1 MDGSS
6 RYRESAEYYNGGRSS
21 DKVVG
26 FDEFLFP
33 GSYCDRG
40 NAGQPNTNNDEV
52 KSHSTRNEVASSLQ
66 FTSAA
71 MDNPSI
77 ADLEMLQSVNSFS
90 ELLSGN
96 AYLGPV
102 FQPNTRFF
110 PQMISN
116 YTFPMAST
124 SFVKSSDFSVVD
136 GKKEELISNRGCS
149 ALPAWENNEQAT
161 LQIPNQLTFQLESE
175 ITDKKELGCKD
186 LQVALCKELTKSDV
200 GNTGR
205 IVLPKREAEACLP
218 PLSERDGIVLHME
231 DMTLQCSWKFKY
243 RFWPNN
249 RSRMYILE
257 NTGDFVRAHCL
268 QTGDSLIIYRNSTS
282 GNFIVRGKKANP
294 EQSPLDTV
302 KCNWKNQFSIDE
314 KHCSSSMYN
323 NEARNL

>member
-136 GKKEELISNRGCS
+136 GKKE
-149 ALPAWENNEQAT
+149 
-161 LQIPNQLTFQLESE
+161 
-175 ITDKKELGCKD
+175 KELGCKD

-243 RFWPNN
+243 RYCSSFSLVIFRFWPNN

-282 GNFIVRGKKANP
+282 GSFIVRGKKANP

-323 NEARNL
+323 NEARNR

>member
-6 RYRESAEYYNGGRSS
+6 RYRESEEYYNRGRSS
-21 DKVVG
+21 DKVVELG
-26 FDEFLFP
+26 EFLFP

-40 NAGQPNTNNDEV
+40 NVGQTKAINEQI
-52 KSHSTRNEVASSLQ
+52 KSHSTPRNEIASRIQ

-71 MDNPSI
+71 MENPSV

-96 AYLGPV
+96 AYLGSV
-102 FQPNTRFF
+102 VQPNSRYL

-116 YTFPMAST
+116 YAVPVPCT
-124 SFVKSSDFSVVD
+124 SFVRSSDLSVVH
-136 GKKEELISNRGCS
+136 GKNERLLCKELMSNRGCG
-149 ALPAWENNEQAT
+149 ALQAWENNEQAT
-161 LQIPNQLTFQLESE
+161 LQIGNRSTFPPESE
-175 ITDKKELGCKD
+175 
-186 LQVALCKELTKSDV
+186 VADD
-200 GNTGR
+200 
-205 IVLPKREAEACLP
+205 REAEACLP
-218 PLSERDGIVLHME
+218 PLSEREGIVLHME

-282 GNFIVRGKKANP
+282 GNFFVRGKKANP
-294 EQSPLDTV
+294 QQSPMDLVT
-302 KCNWKNQFSIDE
+302 CNWKNQFSTDE
-314 KHCSSSMYN
+314 EHCSSSMYDK
-323 NEARNL
+323 

>member
-6 RYRESAEYYNGGRSS
+6 RYRESEEYYNRGRSS
-21 DKVVG
+21 DKVVELG
-26 FDEFLFP
+26 EFLFP

-40 NAGQPNTNNDEV
+40 NVGQTKAINEQI
-52 KSHSTRNEVASSLQ
+52 KSHSTPRNEIASCIQ

-71 MDNPSI
+71 MENPSI

-96 AYLGPV
+96 AYLG
-102 FQPNTRFF
+102 
-110 PQMISN
+110 S
-116 YTFPMAST
+116 
-124 SFVKSSDFSVVD
+124 
-136 GKKEELISNRGCS
+136 
-149 ALPAWENNEQAT
+149 
-161 LQIPNQLTFQLESE
+161 
-175 ITDKKELGCKD
+175 D

-218 PLSERDGIVLHME
+218 PLSEREGIVLHME

-282 GNFIVRGKKANP
+282 GNFFVRGKKANP
-294 EQSPLDTV
+294 QQSPMDLV
-302 KCNWKNQFSIDE
+302 KFNWKNQFSTDE
-314 KHCSSSMYN
+314 EHCSSSMYDK
-323 NEARNL
+323 

>member
-6 RYRESAEYYNGGRSS
+6 RYRESEEYCNRGRSS
-21 DKVVG
+21 DKVVEFG
-26 FDEFLFP
+26 EFLFP
-33 GSYCDRG
+33 GTYCDRG
-40 NAGQPNTNNDEV
+40 NSGQTKTINEQI
-52 KSHSTRNEVASSLQ
+52 KCHSTPRNEIGSCKQ

-71 MDNPSI
+71 MENPSI
-77 ADLEMLQSVNSFS
+77 ADLEMLQSGNSFS

-96 AYLGPV
+96 AYLGSV
-102 FQPNTRFF
+102 LQPNTRYL
-110 PQMISN
+110 PQMITN
-116 YTFPMAST
+116 YAFPVPCM
-124 SFVKSSDFSVVD
+124 SFARSSDLSVVD
-136 GKKEELISNRGCS
+136 GKNEELMSNRECG
-149 ALPAWENNEQAT
+149 ALRAWKNNEQAT
-161 LQIPNQLTFQLESE
+161 LQIGNRSTFPTDSE
-175 ITDKKELGCKD
+175 VTDDKELGCKD

-282 GNFIVRGKKANP
+282 GNFFVRGKKANP
-294 EQSPLDTV
+294 EQSPMDLA
-302 KCNWKNQFSIDE
+302 KWNWKNQFSTDE
-314 KHCSSSMYN
+314 EHCSSSMYN
-323 NEARNL
+323 K

>member
-6 RYRESAEYYNGGRSS
+6 RYRESEEYYNRGRSS
-21 DKVVG
+21 DKVVELG
-26 FDEFLFP
+26 EFLFP

-40 NAGQPNTNNDEV
+40 NVGQTKAINEQI
-52 KSHSTRNEVASSLQ
+52 KSHSTPRNEIASRIQ

-71 MDNPSI
+71 MENPSV

-96 AYLGPV
+96 AYLGSV
-102 FQPNTRFF
+102 VQPNSRYL

-116 YTFPMAST
+116 YAVPVPCT
-124 SFVKSSDFSVVD
+124 SFVRSSDLSVVH
-136 GKKEELISNRGCS
+136 GKNERLLCKELMSNRGCG
-149 ALPAWENNEQAT
+149 ALQAWENNEQAT
-161 LQIPNQLTFQLESE
+161 LQIGNRSTFPPESE
-175 ITDKKELGCKD
+175 VADDELGCKD

-218 PLSERDGIVLHME
+218 PLSEREGIVLHME

-282 GNFIVRGKKANP
+282 GNFFVRGKKANP
-294 EQSPLDTV
+294 QQSPMDLVT
-302 KCNWKNQFSIDE
+302 CNWKNQFSTDE
-314 KHCSSSMYN
+314 EHCSSSMYDK
-323 NEARNL
+323 